1 MVRNFQQKITMSP
14 LAIVPQAERERG
26 GMMHVPGQ
34 ILTVSIWEQTKMNG
48 MVFNGGFGRTQ
59 MNV

>member
-1 MVRNFQQKITMSP
+1 MSP
-14 LAIVPQAERERG
+14 LAIVPQAGRERG

-34 ILTVSIWEQTKMNG
+34 ILTVSIWGQTKMNG